1 MIVQSKK
8 REKVGWS
15 QPESWWKYNN
25 TAISRRKTEKMFE
38 LMIESEM
45 EKKRS
50 KLISD
55 MFMRSLELQELKR
68 GMDFLQEKHSS
79 AIEWR
84 RLVIELCNLTDTG
97 PIGEVQ
103 NSGLPRDVTV
113 AGGGNHINPQTSPSK
128 DENNIKVDLYKTEIC
143 RSWKKFGSCI
153 YDDCCHF
160 AHGIGEL
167 RVRPKPHRNYKTEM
181 CRKFLS
187 GFCPYGTR
195 CCFVHNPNEQYNA
208 ITGGSISGR
217 QIVPNRLQGV
227 MVHSK
232 ENRDMIR
239 RWHRCRNL
247 QKV

>member
-1 MIVQSKK
+1 MTVQSKK

-25 TAISRRKTEKMFE
+25 TAISRSKTEKMFE

-84 RLVIELCNLTDTG
+84 RLVLELCNLTDTG

-128 DENNIKVDLYKTEIC
+128 DENNLGMDLYKTEIC
-143 RSWKKFGSCI
+143 RSWCM
-153 YDDCCHF
+153 H
-160 AHGIGEL
+160 L
-167 RVRPKPHRNYKTEM
+167 RR
-181 CRKFLS
+181 
-187 GFCPYGTR
+187 
-195 CCFVHNPNEQYNA
+195 
-208 ITGGSISGR
+208 
-217 QIVPNRLQGV
+217 RLQF
-227 MVHSK
+227 
-232 ENRDMIR
+232 
-239 RWHRCRNL
+239 C
-247 QKV
+247 